1 MTKNLSIED
10 YKNILSFYNIKKPN
24 NLFNIKKR
32 ANIIIINKMCNSNFN
47 DNKKIKQIILILN
60 KKKVLSFNKKNK
72 NKNKRT
78 VRVSYFRKNTTR
90 ILSPINYLCT

>member
-10 YKNILSFYNIKKPN
+10 YKNILLFYNIKQPK
-24 NLFNIKKR
+24 NLFNIKKK

-47 DNKKIKQIILILN
+47 DNKKIKQLILILN

-72 NKNKRT
+72 NKRT
-78 VRVSYFRKNTTR
+78 IKMNYLRKNTTR
-90 ILSPINYLCT
+90 VFSPINYL